1 MDLKNAAR
9 KLWHSDVEEDQVY
22 SGPYLVKG
30 GHMDILV
37 RCRGQMQYNEQGE
50 AILFA
55 GFIKKLGENY
65 KQQLP

>member
-37 RCRGQMQYNEQGE
+37 RSPRQFSDVREYADSFNERCDTDG
-50 AILFA
+50 IFRCC
-55 GFIKKLGENY
+55 
-65 KQQLP
+65 

>member
-30 GHMDILV
+30 GHMDYFGALSAFNSATYASMLYSLME
-37 RCRGQMQYNEQGE
+37 RCDTDGIFRCC
-50 AILFA
+50 
-55 GFIKKLGENY
+55 
-65 KQQLP
+65 

>member
-1 MDLKNAAR
+1 MLHR

-37 RCRGQMQYNEQGE
+37 RSPQSIQRRTRVC
-50 AILFA
+50 
-55 GFIKKLGENY
+55 
-65 KQQLP
+65 

>member
-30 GHMDILV
+30 GHMDIWCALRV
-37 RCRGQMQYNEQGE
+37 NSATYASML
-50 AILFA
+50 IL
-55 GFIKKLGENY
+55 
-65 KQQLP
+65 

>member
-37 RCRGQMQYNEQGE
+37 SDAVPALC
-50 AILFA
+50 A
-55 GFIKKLGENY
+55 KHT
-65 KQQLP
+65 